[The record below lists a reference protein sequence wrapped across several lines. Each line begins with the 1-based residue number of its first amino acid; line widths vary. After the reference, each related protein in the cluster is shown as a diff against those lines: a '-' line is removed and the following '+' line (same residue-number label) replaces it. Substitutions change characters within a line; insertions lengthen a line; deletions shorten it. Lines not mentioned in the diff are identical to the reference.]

1 MSKEYNFQKVLR
13 DSVLKADPVKFDKK
27 ELLTDIF
34 KSYVAKLFEIVL
46 SRKKGNRL
54 EFDAMIQVKANLI
67 SEFRNTELGEYQQSV
82 KWYEDLFDTAMQEI
96 LNDAAQNHQGINQ
109 VSIEQNLEINPDAYI
124 NEGGLFIPQHLKN

>member
-1 MSKEYNFQKVLR
+1 MSKEYNFQKDLR

-46 SRKKGNRL
+46 SGKKGNRL

-67 SEFRNTELGEYQQSV
+67 SEFRKTELGEYQQSV

-109 VSIEQNLEINPDAYI
+109 VSIEQNLEINPNAYI

>member
-1 MSKEYNFQKVLR
+1 MSKEYNFQKDLR

-46 SRKKGNRL
+46 SGKKGNRL

-109 VSIEQNLEINPDAYI
+109 VSIEQNLEINPNAYI

>member
-1 MSKEYNFQKVLR
+1 MSKEYNFQKDLR

-46 SRKKGNRL
+46 SGKKGNRL

-67 SEFRNTELGEYQQSV
+67 SEFRKTELGEYQQSV
-82 KWYEDLFDTAMQEI
+82 KWYEELFDTAMQEI

-109 VSIEQNLEINPDAYI
+109 VSIEQNLEINPNAYI

>member
-1 MSKEYNFQKVLR
+1 MSKEYNFQKDLR

-46 SRKKGNRL
+46 SGKKGNRL

-109 VSIEQNLEINPDAYI
+109 VSIEQNLEINPEAYI

>member
-1 MSKEYNFQKVLR
+1 MSKEYNFQKDLR

-46 SRKKGNRL
+46 SGKNGNRL

-67 SEFRNTELGEYQQSV
+67 SEFRKTELCEYQQSV
-82 KWYEDLFDTAMQEI
+82 KWYEELFDTAMQEI

-109 VSIEQNLEINPDAYI
+109 ISVDQTLEINPEAYI
-124 NEGGLFIPQHLKN
+124 NEGGLFIPEHLKK

>member
-46 SRKKGNRL
+46 SGKKGNRL

-67 SEFRNTELGEYQQSV
+67 SEFRKTELGEYQQSV